1 MLCVYK
7 NQNVTATC
15 CGRLLLCLLQ
25 WLPGALSYLLNTSVM
40 IPVVLGV
47 LFVTLC
53 DEDEEGSECVV
64 WRAALRVRPGAG
76 ISALPLTIWGG
87 CCLTGMLCLREE
99 GREGTG
105 EGSFFAF
112 TLDDT
117 RLFLSGLEMKS
128 KSYRVWHQVKKY
140 IYLKL
145 QRKLNFIYLDA
156 VLLAGDSLLLLL
168 LFITCRVCLSV
179 VCRVCLSVPCLVSL
193 SVRPWM
199 AL

>member
-1 MLCVYK
+1 
-7 NQNVTATC
+7 
-15 CGRLLLCLLQ
+15 
-25 WLPGALSYLLNTSVM
+25 M

-47 LFVTLC
+47 LFMTLC

-76 ISALPLTIWGG
+76 VSALPLTIWGG

-128 KSYRVWHQVKKY
+128 KSNRVWHQVKKN

-145 QRKLNFIYLDA
+145 QRTLVPVRGEFHLPGRGA
-156 VLLAGDSLLLLL
+156 A
-168 LFITCRVCLSV
+168 CRRFASPPPPLHYVPCLSV
-179 VCRVCLSVPCLVSL
+179 CSVSCLSVGPLFGQFISQAVDGFVVSQDGADML
-193 SVRPWM
+193 LKQGRKP
-199 AL
+199 